1 MKLNLILSAIY
12 TWSSLVQHVA
22 SFAHI
27 NERTI
32 HSVRKSASVSLQMS
46 EDANTDDAKV
56 CLITGSSRGIGKC
69 IAMELVKSGNVK
81 IVINDIE
88 PMKEEAEKVAQ
99 EIRDAGGEAM
109 VVTADCSNQDDIKA
123 MFKKVIDEYGKCDV
137 LVNNAGI
144 ARDSLMVRMKPE
156 QWQQV
161 IDINLTGVYF
171 ASQEFL
177 KHAIK
182 RKTGCIVNMAS
193 VVGQIGNPGQA
204 NYAAAKAG
212 VIGLTKS
219 NAKEFG
225 SRGIRINAV
234 CPGYI
239 ATPMTANLKDEFLD
253 EMCKVIPLGR
263 LGRPEEVAGVVRFL
277 ALDPAAEYMTG
288 HCYDVDGGIAIG
300 V

>member
-22 SFAHI
+22 SFAHV

-109 VVTADCSNQDDIKA
+109 VVTADCKKFCLIKS
-123 MFKKVIDEYGKCDV
+123 C
-137 LVNNAGI
+137 L
-144 ARDSLMVRMKPE
+144 
-156 QWQQV
+156 
-161 IDINLTGVYF
+161 
-171 ASQEFL
+171 EFN
-177 KHAIK
+177 I
-182 RKTGCIVNMAS
+182 
-193 VVGQIGNPGQA
+193 
-204 NYAAAKAG
+204 
-212 VIGLTKS
+212 
-219 NAKEFG
+219 
-225 SRGIRINAV
+225 
-234 CPGYI
+234 
-239 ATPMTANLKDEFLD
+239 
-253 EMCKVIPLGR
+253 
-263 LGRPEEVAGVVRFL
+263 
-277 ALDPAAEYMTG
+277 
-288 HCYDVDGGIAIG
+288 
-300 V
+300 

>member
-22 SFAHI
+22 SFAHV